1 MGCVVRDGDYMGM
14 SYECHATHT
23 PCQFIFRL
31 TYPCSSRHDVI
42 STISRGMTHDTWHM
56 AGMLAADVFVKAFVA
71 SAANQVKQRQLEAVA
86 RGKTVPTAW
95 TRRHSGLE
103 TGHTHTPVWEVYALS
118 FKAAQ
123 EVYQRYWTETIVPSE
138 FGQQN
143 GSLTYVWGGY
153 RRYSYTMQRLA
164 HSVAAALFTNSL
176 DELFL
181 LKTPSQIQTGY
192 LLEICGT
199 GQARGGGTWSF
210 NK

>member
-143 GSLTYVWGGY
+143 GSLTYVWGGGVPSIFIHY
-153 RRYSYTMQRLA
+153 
-164 HSVAAALFTNSL
+164 AAACTLRSSSTVH
-176 DELFL
+176 
-181 LKTPSQIQTGY
+181 
-192 LLEICGT
+192 
-199 GQARGGGTWSF
+199 
-210 NK
+210 